1 MTNNSGKFNHHVSNK
16 ETETTAEELSSFI
29 PAAPKVTLLQRAEE
43 YFGKL
48 WWAWLVLIV
57 LIIKTR

>member
-1 MTNNSGKFNHHVSNK
+1 MTNNSGKFITQISNI
-16 ETETTAEELSSFI
+16 ETEMTAEELSSFI